1 VRSISL
7 KSYTF
12 NFYSNIVATLTP
24 SVSKQMVLLRRVE
37 KTGKVLRGGACLIC
51 AANIPYI
58 TQIILITGLKQ
69 L

>member
-12 NFYSNIVATLTP
+12 NFYSNFVATLTP

-37 KTGKVLRGGACLIC
+37 KTGKGLRGGSCLIC

>member
-1 VRSISL
+1 
-7 KSYTF
+7 
-12 NFYSNIVATLTP
+12 
-24 SVSKQMVLLRRVE
+24 MVLLRRVE